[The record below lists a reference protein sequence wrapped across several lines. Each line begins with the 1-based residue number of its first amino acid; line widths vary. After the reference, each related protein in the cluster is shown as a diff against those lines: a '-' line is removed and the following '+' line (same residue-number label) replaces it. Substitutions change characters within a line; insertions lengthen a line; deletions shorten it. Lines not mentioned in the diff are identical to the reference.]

1 MNDEELSMTTKELR
15 EKYLRFFAS
24 KGHAIIPS
32 ASLIPE
38 HDPTVLFTTAGMH
51 PLVPYLLGEAH
62 PKGRRLVNVQKCI
75 RTTDIDEVGDNRHLT
90 FFEMLGNWSL
100 GDYFKPEAI
109 EWSWEFLTSKH
120 WLNLDPER
128 LAVSIFAGDA
138 DAPRDDEAE
147 GRWLSVG
154 VPPEKIFEYPKAK
167 NWWGPAGETGPC
179 GPDTEMFYDTEK
191 LHDPS
196 FGASCHPNCDCG
208 RWVEIWNDVFMQ
220 FNKTSDGR
228 YEPLKQKNVDTGMGL
243 ERTVAVLNGT
253 GNVFDIDAF
262 VEIIDVITGIV
273 SKSLKR
279 PTENRNI
286 RIIADHIRAA
296 TFIMGDDVGVVPSN
310 VDQGY
315 VVRRLIRRAVR
326 HGHELGIE
334 KNFTKDVASAVIGQY
349 SSIYPELDRNC
360 DKVLKEMEQEEIRFR
375 ETLERGMKHVESLL
389 REGKPVSGDKAFELY
404 ATYGFP
410 FELTKEIVKGYDLD
424 VDEGGFKKAFAV
436 HQELSR
442 QGAEKKF
449 KGGLADHTERV
460 VRMHTAT
467 HLLNQ
472 ALRTILGNHVF
483 QRGSNITEERLRFD
497 FSHPAKMTEDEMK
510 KVEDLVN
517 QKIQEDLPV
526 SWEEIAVEQAKA
538 SGAIGLFTERYGEK
552 VKVYTIGEFSKEIC
566 GGPHV
571 EHTAQVGRF
580 RIVKEEAVSAG
591 VRRIK
596 AVVE

>member
-1 MNDEELSMTTKELR
+1 
-15 EKYLRFFAS
+15 
-24 KGHAIIPS
+24 
-32 ASLIPE
+32 
-38 HDPTVLFTTAGMH
+38 
-51 PLVPYLLGEAH
+51 
-62 PKGRRLVNVQKCI
+62 
-75 RTTDIDEVGDNRHLT
+75 
-90 FFEMLGNWSL
+90 
-100 GDYFKPEAI
+100 
-109 EWSWEFLTSKH
+109 
-120 WLNLDPER
+120 
-128 LAVSIFAGDA
+128 
-138 DAPRDDEAE
+138 
-147 GRWLSVG
+147 
-154 VPPEKIFEYPKAK
+154 
-167 NWWGPAGETGPC
+167 
-179 GPDTEMFYDTEK
+179 
-191 LHDPS
+191 
-196 FGASCHPNCDCG
+196 
-208 RWVEIWNDVFMQ
+208 
-220 FNKTSDGR
+220 
-228 YEPLKQKNVDTGMGL
+228 
-243 ERTVAVLNGT
+243 
-253 GNVFDIDAF
+253 
-262 VEIIDVITGIV
+262 
-273 SKSLKR
+273 
-279 PTENRNI
+279 
-286 RIIADHIRAA
+286 
-296 TFIMGDDVGVVPSN
+296 
-310 VDQGY
+310 
-315 VVRRLIRRAVR
+315 
-326 HGHELGIE
+326 
-334 KNFTKDVASAVIGQY
+334 
-349 SSIYPELDRNC
+349 
-360 DKVLKEMEQEEIRFR
+360 
-375 ETLERGMKHVESLL
+375 VESLL